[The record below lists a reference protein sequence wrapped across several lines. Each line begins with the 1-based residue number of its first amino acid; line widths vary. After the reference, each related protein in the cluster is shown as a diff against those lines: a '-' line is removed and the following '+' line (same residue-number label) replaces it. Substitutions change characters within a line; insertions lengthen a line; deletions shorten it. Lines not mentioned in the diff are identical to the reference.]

1 MFQVWYLMQL
11 ADLLRCPSPMTFHLF
26 IFLDILHVLSSLQ
39 NSCVKISRRPGM
51 FPTTGHVNVP
61 MFKASKNM
69 AVQRRYW
76 NLRAVG
82 ARLAEG
88 LRKEDMGSCHQSA
101 SKVCENGKKKIWY
114 KNIIILQTPVTL
126 LQPADSNCTPSG
138 EMCIVPMG
146 PSIALQGPVQRYH
159 LL

>member
-1 MFQVWYLMQL
+1 MQL
-11 ADLLRCPSPMTFHLF
+11 ASMSESMTFHLF
-26 IFLDILHVLSSLQ
+26 IFLYILHVLSSLQ

-51 FPTTGHVNVP
+51 FPTTGHVNVA

-101 SKVCENGKKKIWY
+101 SKVCENGKKKYDI
-114 KNIIILQTPVTL
+114 KI
-126 LQPADSNCTPSG
+126 S
-138 EMCIVPMG
+138 
-146 PSIALQGPVQRYH
+146 
-159 LL
+159 